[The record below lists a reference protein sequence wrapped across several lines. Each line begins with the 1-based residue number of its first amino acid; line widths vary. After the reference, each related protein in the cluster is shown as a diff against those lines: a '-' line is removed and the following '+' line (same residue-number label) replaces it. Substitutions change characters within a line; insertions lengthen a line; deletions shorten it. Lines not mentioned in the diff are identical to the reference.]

1 LIPLS
6 DLRRY
11 GQQGG
16 ALQDL
21 EMLKQS
27 RLSVSAV
34 KPREWHFILGL
45 ASQDDLD
52 DEPEEDLKAVSGPY
66 NVYSGIVARVLGEVD
81 VILDSLSR
89 CFLKVQPV
97 RNYR

>member
-1 LIPLS
+1 VKFVRKFSKLVPLS

-11 GQQGG
+11 GQPGG

-34 KPREWHFILGL
+34 RPREWHFILGL
-45 ASQDDLD
+45 ASQNDLD
-52 DEPEEDLKAVSGPY
+52 DEPEGRS
-66 NVYSGIVARVLGEVD
+66 
-81 VILDSLSR
+81 
-89 CFLKVQPV
+89 
-97 RNYR
+97 

>member
-11 GQQGG
+11 GQPGG

-45 ASQDDLD
+45 ASQDDL
-52 DEPEEDLKAVSGPY
+52 
-66 NVYSGIVARVLGEVD
+66 
-81 VILDSLSR
+81 
-89 CFLKVQPV
+89 
-97 RNYR
+97 

>member
-1 LIPLS
+1 VKFVRKFSKLIPLS

-11 GQQGG
+11 GQSGG

-34 KPREWHFILGL
+34 KAREWHFILGL

-52 DEPEEDLKAVSGPY
+52 DEPEENRKAVGAPY
-66 NVYSGIVARVLGEVD
+66 NV
-81 VILDSLSR
+81 
-89 CFLKVQPV
+89 
-97 RNYR
+97 

>member
-11 GQQGG
+11 GQSGG

-34 KPREWHFILGL
+34 RPREWHFILGL
-45 ASQDDLD
+45 ASQNDLD
-52 DEPEEDLKAVSGPY
+52 DGPEEDLKAASAPN
-66 NVYSGIVARVLGEVD
+66 NV
-81 VILDSLSR
+81 
-89 CFLKVQPV
+89 
-97 RNYR
+97 

>member
-1 LIPLS
+1 VKFVRKFSKLIPLS

-11 GQQGG
+11 GQSGG

-34 KPREWHFILGL
+34 KPKEWHFILGL

-52 DEPEEDLKAVSGPY
+52 DESEGRL
-66 NVYSGIVARVLGEVD
+66 
-81 VILDSLSR
+81 
-89 CFLKVQPV
+89 
-97 RNYR
+97 